1 MNKGSGV
8 SYMHEHLN
16 ARTSPSNESL
26 KQRLRDNSISL
37 LSNHLNAMFDG
48 IDDSFFELANH
59 AHTNNEQNRYFE
71 AMREIRIKRK
81 GIESFLQ
88 QTLKD
93 AFEIPPEPGDKGQD
107 ASDDVELE
115 DLTLVHNDALEESVA
130 VESMV
135 TKARANFSGSLM
147 QFQTRV
153 STLYSSRTNKQVNP
167 LDPDLICRAF
177 AEVCSGLE
185 IEIKEK
191 LIVFKQFDRH
201 VMNYLVELL
210 DSGNSILVQAGIL
223 PNLKYTTTN
232 NKSHQARQSQ
242 DSKEQTTDSGS
253 LGNDNFPPE
262 SDVFEQ
268 AQELLASLRGT
279 EYSPPQDAG
288 KGRKDSQHVGGLQQE
303 TAAGQPQRG
312 QNRIFGGANFSGNPQ
327 LVEGPQLVNM
337 LTDLQDSM
345 ISENLAEGPVVA
357 VDLKTAV
364 KGVLEEQSK
373 TSERPTTIS
382 QVDEDLINLVSMLF
396 EFILDDYNLSAPVQ
410 VMISRLQI
418 PILKVA
424 IRDKSFFS
432 KPSHPARKLLNA
444 LAKASIGWSDASEK
458 SRDKLYQQIHDVV
471 HTILEDFN
479 GDIDLFERLYDSF
492 NNYLVREERKSK
504 LVEQRTREAEIG
516 RVKSQKAKLVV
527 DRILYEKI
535 SSTAI
540 PQVALDLLKSG
551 WSRVMFLVYLKEGR
565 GHRFSQCVKVV
576 DELIWCL
583 QIHTDE
589 DARKRWVQVVPKLL
603 KNLKVGLK
611 EVAYNT
617 GRLDEMLLDLKKE
630 LTQTFKQQ
638 SVSAAIKDAPKP
650 LPLTDLQAAIE
661 AAEKKKIHVNDA
673 SLSEFLEQIDN
684 LTPGDWVEFKL
695 VNGSRFR
702 CKLSTAL
709 EESDSLVFV
718 NRLGLKV
725 VEKTRA
731 ELADELNKGTMIILE
746 SGMLID
752 RAIDSVMNNLR
763 KMSGKVA

>member
-16 ARTSPSNESL
+16 ARTSPSKESL
-26 KQRLRDNSISL
+26 KQQLRDNSISL
-37 LSNHLNAMFDG
+37 ISDHLNAMFDG

-81 GIESFLQ
+81 GIESFIQ
-88 QTLKD
+88 QTLED
-93 AFEIPPEPGDKGQD
+93 SFEIPPEQGEKGLD
-107 ASDDVELE
+107 SSEDIDIE

-130 VESMV
+130 VDSMIS
-135 TKARANFSGSLM
+135 KARANYAGSLM
-147 QFQTRV
+147 QFQTRA
-153 STLYSSRTNKQVNP
+153 STLYTELKRSNPVNP
-167 LDPDLICRAF
+167 LDPALLCRAF

-201 VMNYLVELL
+201 VMHYLVEMLE
-210 DSGNSILVQAGIL
+210 SGNNMMVKAGIL
-223 PNLKYTTTN
+223 PNLKYTAVS
-232 NKSHQARQSQ
+232 NKSRSEGAKEPTHGA
-242 DSKEQTTDSGS
+242 DSAKALGS
-253 LGNDNFPPE
+253 ENYPPE

-268 AQELLASLRGT
+268 AQELLASLRTTPNTTPNQTGAVNT
-279 EYSPPQDAG
+279 ARGISSAQAGSYGGLIGGERFSGPPQM
-288 KGRKDSQHVGGLQQE
+288 
-303 TAAGQPQRG
+303 
-312 QNRIFGGANFSGNPQ
+312 
-327 LVEGPQLVNM
+327 VEGPQLVNM
-337 LTDLQDSM
+337 LSGIQGSM
-345 ISENLAEGPVVA
+345 IADNLAEGPVVT
-357 VDLKTAV
+357 VDLRSAI
-364 KGVLEEQSK
+364 KGVLDEQSLS
-373 TSERPTTIS
+373 SERPTTIS

-396 EFILDDYNLSAPVQ
+396 EFILDDYNLSAPIQ

-471 HTILEDFN
+471 HTILEDFD
-479 GDIDLFERLYDSF
+479 GDISLFERLYEDF
-492 NNYLVREERKSK
+492 NNYLTREERKSK
-504 LVEQRTREAEIG
+504 LVEQRTKEAEIG

-583 QIHTDE
+583 QVHTDE
-589 DARKRWVQVVPKLL
+589 EARKRWVQVVPKLL

-617 GRLDEMLLDLKKE
+617 SRLDDMLLDLKKQ
-630 LTQTFKQQ
+630 LTQTFKLQ
-638 SVSAAIKDAPKP
+638 SASAAMKDAPKP
-650 LPLTDLQAAIE
+650 APLTDLKAAID
-661 AAEKKKIHVNDA
+661 AAEKKKVHVTDA
-673 SLSEFLEQIDN
+673 SLAQYLDVVDAIQ
-684 LTPGDWVEFKL
+684 PGEWVEFKL

-702 CKLSTAL
+702 CKLSTSL
-709 EESDSLVFV
+709 DESDSLIFV

-725 VEKTRA
+725 VEKSRA
-731 ELADELNKGTMIILE
+731 ELAEELSKGTMLTLE

>member
-26 KQRLRDNSISL
+26 KQRIRNNSISL
-37 LSNHLNAMFDG
+37 LSDHLNAMFDG

-71 AMREIRIKRK
+71 AMREVRIKRK

-88 QTLKD
+88 QTLED
-93 AFEIPPEPGDKGQD
+93 AFEIPPEAGEKNQD
-107 ASDDVELE
+107 SSDDIEME

-130 VESMV
+130 IESMV
-135 TKARANFSGSLM
+135 SKAKANFSGSLM

-153 STLYSSRTNKQVNP
+153 STLYSDRNNTKQVNP
-167 LDPDLICRAF
+167 LDPELICRAF

-210 DSGNSILVQAGIL
+210 DSGNNILVKAGIL
-223 PNLKYTTTN
+223 LNLKYTTTN
-232 NKSHQARQSQ
+232 NRSQ
-242 DSKEQTTDSGS
+242 PTRSQPSNESNDGAEI

-268 AQELLASLRGT
+268 AQELLASLRSTGDSSQTSSPVKQGGKSHSRQGT
-279 EYSPPQDAG
+279 TEQ
-288 KGRKDSQHVGGLQQE
+288 
-303 TAAGQPQRG
+303 TAP
-312 QNRIFGGANFSGNPQ
+312 SGNQGRIYGGTGYSGPPQ

-337 LTDLQDSM
+337 LTGLQDSM
-345 ISENLAEGPVVA
+345 IADNLAEGPVVA
-357 VDLKTAV
+357 VDLKAAV
-364 KGVLEEQSK
+364 KGILDEQAK

-458 SRDKLYQQIHDVV
+458 TRDKLYQQIHDVV
-471 HTILEDFN
+471 HAILEDFD
-479 GDIDLFERLYDSF
+479 GDISLFERLHESF
-492 NNYLVREERKSK
+492 NNYLSREERKSK
-504 LVEQRTREAEIG
+504 LVEQRTKEAEIG

-583 QIHTDE
+583 QIHSE
-589 DARKRWVQVVPKLL
+589 EEARKRWVQVVPKLL

-617 GRLDEMLLDLKKE
+617 GRLDEMLLDLKKQ

-638 SVSAAIKDAPKP
+638 SVTAALKDSPKP
-650 LPLTDLQAAIE
+650 PPLTDLKAAID
-661 AAEKKKIHVNDA
+661 AAEKKKVHVNDA
-673 SLSEFLEQIDN
+673 SLAHYLEQIDS
-684 LTPGDWVEFKL
+684 LETGEWVEFKL

-709 EESDSLVFV
+709 EESDSLIFV

-731 ELADELNKGTMIILE
+731 ELAEELNKGTMIILE

>member
-8 SYMHEHLN
+8 SYMHEHLS
-16 ARTSPSNESL
+16 ARTSPSKESL
-26 KQRLRDNSISL
+26 KQHIRDNSISL
-37 LSNHLNAMFDG
+37 ISDHLNAMFDG

-88 QTLKD
+88 QTLED
-93 AFEIPPEPGDKGQD
+93 AFEIPPEQGEKNLE
-107 ASDDVELE
+107 SSEDVDIE

-130 VESMV
+130 VESMIS
-135 TKARANFSGSLM
+135 KARANYAGSLM
-147 QFQTRV
+147 QFQTRI
-153 STLYSSRTNKQVNP
+153 STLYPELQRNNPVNP
-167 LDPDLICRAF
+167 LDPALICQAF

-201 VMNYLVELL
+201 VMHYLVEMLE
-210 DSGNSILVQAGIL
+210 SGNNLMVKAGIL
-223 PNLKYTTTN
+223 PNLKYTAVT
-232 NKSHQARQSQ
+232 NKSRDDGAQ
-242 DSKEQTTDSGS
+242 DGNQGADSSKT
-253 LGNDNFPPE
+253 LGAENYPPE

-268 AQELLASLRGT
+268 AQELLASLRT
-279 EYSPPQDAG
+279 SPKNSTNPKDTPISGSRENQSGPQSRSG
-288 KGRKDSQHVGGLQQE
+288 LIGGE
-303 TAAGQPQRG
+303 A
-312 QNRIFGGANFSGNPQ
+312 FSGAPQ
-327 LVEGPQLVNM
+327 MVEGPQLVNM
-337 LTDLQDSM
+337 LSGIQGSM
-345 ISENLAEGPVVA
+345 IADNLAEGPVVT
-357 VDLKTAV
+357 VDLRSAI
-364 KGVLEEQSK
+364 KGVLDEQSK
-373 TSERPTTIS
+373 TSETPTTIS

-396 EFILDDYNLSAPVQ
+396 EFILDDYNLSAPIQ

-471 HTILEDFN
+471 HSILEDFD
-479 GDIDLFERLYDSF
+479 GDISLFERLYEDF
-492 NNYLVREERKSK
+492 NNYLTREERKSK
-504 LVEQRTREAEIG
+504 LVEQRTKEAEIG

-583 QIHTDE
+583 QVHTE
-589 DARKRWVQVVPKLL
+589 EEARKRWVQVVPKLL

-617 GRLDEMLLDLKKE
+617 SRLDDMLLDLKKQ
-630 LTQTFKQQ
+630 LTQTFKLQ
-638 SVSAAIKDAPKP
+638 SVSAAMKDAPKP
-650 LPLTDLQAAIE
+650 APLTDLKAAID
-661 AAEKKKIHVNDA
+661 AAEKKKVHVTDA
-673 SLSEFLEQIDN
+673 SLAQYLDIVDAMQ
-684 LTPGDWVEFKL
+684 PGEWVEFKL

-702 CKLSTAL
+702 CKLSTSL
-709 EESDSLVFV
+709 DESDSLIFV

-725 VEKTRA
+725 VEKSRA
-731 ELADELNKGTMIILE
+731 ELAEELSKGTMLALE